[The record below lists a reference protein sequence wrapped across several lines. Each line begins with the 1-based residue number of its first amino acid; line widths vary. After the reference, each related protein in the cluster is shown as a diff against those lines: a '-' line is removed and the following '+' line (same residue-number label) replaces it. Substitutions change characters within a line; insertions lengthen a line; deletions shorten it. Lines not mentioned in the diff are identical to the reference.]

1 MAAAEL
7 DIIFSVDLFNE
18 GTDLPAIDTVLMLR
32 PTESRIVFLQQLGR
46 GLRLYQGKE
55 RLVVIDLVG
64 NHKAC
69 LYKPQL
75 LQTQLTYSPTHANGA
90 MTLAAGCFINLD
102 PKLLPLLALLKGSS
116 NRLCLR
122 PIRSSRSTSVIV
134 PLRGKPGLPGWVSNC
149 VSIPKT
155 GGWFEL
161 LAQAGDLGRRSCAC

>member
-1 MAAAEL
+1 MATFTPAAHAGLLHLDPSCRFYGQRLPASRCAGDSRLCGLPPGRQTALEQLAAAEL

-75 LQTQLTYSPTHANGA
+75 LQTQLTRPPTHANGA
-90 MTLAAGCFINLD
+90 MPLAAGCFINLD
-102 PKLLPLLALLKGSS
+102 PKLLPLLALLKSS
-116 NRLCLR
+116 RNRL
-122 PIRSSRSTSVIV
+122 
-134 PLRGKPGLPGWVSNC
+134 
-149 VSIPKT
+149 
-155 GGWFEL
+155 
-161 LAQAGDLGRRSCAC
+161 